1 MANDRDSAG
10 AAELRAARNESRWLY
25 LAVALFSFFVN
36 ILMLTG
42 PIYMLN
48 VYDRVLGSR
57 SFETLVAL
65 SVLVAFLY
73 GMMGLLD
80 YVRGRVMGRVG
91 ARFQARMDRR
101 VFAAAMRGTTTGR
114 VSRQAATGLR
124 DLESI
129 QRLLTSP
136 ALMSVFDLPFAPL
149 FFVGIFVF
157 HPWMGWLGLGGAAV
171 LVLLALLNQIA
182 TKRPLETANAA
193 TLQSEVMG
201 SQIRGESELVQA
213 LGMRDAAF
221 TRWNEARARALEAGI
236 SAADAGGTY
245 GALIRTIRLFL
256 QSAMLGL
263 GAYLVLQGQ
272 MTAGAMIAGSI
283 LLGRALAPIETL
295 VTQWSVFQRAREGWT
310 NLSTLLGELPVEQ
323 KRTALPRPRGR
334 LELEQVTV
342 IPPGEPQAT
351 LRMMSFAVQPGQAVG
366 VIGVSGAGKSTLAR
380 ALIGLWPPAGG
391 KIRLDGAAL
400 DQYDPD
406 VLGSTS
412 AICRNVWPCSTAPS
426 RKTSRACHQP
436 LTMPPWSRR
445 RSGQARMT

>member
-1 MANDRDSAG
+1 MTATAPGR
-10 AAELRAARNESRWLY
+10 RNFGPPEREQMLY
-25 LAVALFSFFVN
+25 IAVALFSFFVN
-36 ILMLTG
+36 MLMLTG
-42 PIYMLN
+42 PLYMLN

-91 ARFQARMDRR
+91 ARFQARLDRR
-101 VFAAAMRGTTTGR
+101 VFAASMRGTTTGR
-114 VSRQAATGLR
+114 AARQAATGLR

-136 ALMSVFDLPFAPL
+136 ALMSVFDLPFAPV

-171 LVLLALLNQIA
+171 LVLLAILNQVA
-182 TKRPLETANAA
+182 TKRPLESANSAA
-193 TLQSEVMG
+193 FQSEMMG

-245 GALIRTIRLFL
+245 GTLIRTIRLFL

-263 GAYLVLQGQ
+263 GP
-272 MTAGAMIAGSI
+272 IWCWK
-283 LLGRALAPIETL
+283 GR
-295 VTQWSVFQRAREGWT
+295 
-310 NLSTLLGELPVEQ
+310 
-323 KRTALPRPRGR
+323 
-334 LELEQVTV
+334 
-342 IPPGEPQAT
+342 
-351 LRMMSFAVQPGQAVG
+351 
-366 VIGVSGAGKSTLAR
+366 
-380 ALIGLWPPAGG
+380 
-391 KIRLDGAAL
+391 
-400 DQYDPD
+400 
-406 VLGSTS
+406 
-412 AICRNVWPCSTAPS
+412 
-426 RKTSRACHQP
+426 
-436 LTMPPWSRR
+436 
-445 RSGQARMT
+445 